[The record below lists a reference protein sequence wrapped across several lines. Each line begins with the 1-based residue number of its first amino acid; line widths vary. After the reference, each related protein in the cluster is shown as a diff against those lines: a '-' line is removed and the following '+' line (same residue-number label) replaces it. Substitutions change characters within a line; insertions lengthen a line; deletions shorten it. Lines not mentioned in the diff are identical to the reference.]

1 MAIDF
6 SKVSITIDQFQ
17 DIAIGKYNAGDVK
30 LSSET
35 SLTKVNNHVHMT
47 GLNKVPI
54 PHDEV
59 LAIKNA
65 FITALSGSGVSADEI
80 AKVRRELGL
89 APDGA
94 MDRTLAQRSVKPLS
108 RQQVRLILDRNARTI
123 NTATQRTAI
132 RTTGQLQDNLEL
144 TEKERRSNV
153 RTATNNA
160 TDARRE
166 PQEDQ
171 NVRLFQSLLG
181 GNTRFRTADDQNALL
196 ALAQTQRESLLAET
210 GGNPSVTDPCI
221 LTFETE
227 SGARI
232 NMDTGCTQAQF
243 LAKLDETI
251 RRLSTLPAPSARTL
265 AVIDEFNALPNDKA
279 RKEWFRNLPDDA
291 DRGFKFRTAIIAL
304 FLERDVDD
312 HATLSVVN
320 RLSDRYARNLLET
333 LMTTAA
339 NLKGD
344 DLRTFQL
351 VRLVTLQ
358 ANGNPAE
365 VPEGQRA
372 YIPALP
378 PEA

>member
-1 MAIDF
+1 MSIDF
-6 SKVSITIDQFQ
+6 SKVNISLDQFQ
-17 DIAIGKYNAGDVK
+17 DISIGKYNAGDVK
-30 LSSET
+30 LSSES

-65 FITALSGSGVSADEI
+65 FITALSGSGVGAAEI
-80 AKVRRELGL
+80 AKVRQELGL

-94 MDRTLAQRSVKPLS
+94 ADRTLAQRSVKPLS
-108 RQQVRLILDRNARTI
+108 RQQIRDILDRNARTI

-132 RTTGQLQDNLEL
+132 RTTGQLQDDLDY
-144 TEKERRSNV
+144 TEKTRRSDV
-153 RTATNNA
+153 RKATNAA

-166 PQEDQ
+166 PQEDP

-181 GNTRFRTADDQNALL
+181 GNTRFRTAADQNALL
-196 ALAQTQRESLLAET
+196 ALAQTQRDSLLAAT

-227 SGARI
+227 SGAKI
-232 NMDTGCTQAQF
+232 KMDAGCTQAQF

-251 RRLSTLPAPSARTL
+251 RRLSTLPAASARTL
-265 AVIDEFNALPNDKA
+265 AVFDEFNSLPNDKA

-291 DRGFKFRTAIIAL
+291 DRGFKLRTATIAV
-304 FLERDVDD
+304 FLERGVDD
-312 HATLSVVN
+312 HATLSAVN
-320 RLSDRYARNLLET
+320 HTSDRYVRTLLDT
-333 LMTTAA
+333 LLTTAA
-339 NLKGD
+339 NMKGD
-344 DLRTFQL
+344 TLRDFQL
-351 VRLVTLQ
+351 VRMVTLQ
-358 ANGNPAE
+358 ANAQPE
-365 VPEGQRA
+365 VPEEQRA

-378 PEA
+378 PEP